1 MPRVYKTVI
10 PRIRKSIR
18 DYGLARSMLR
28 GVLLPMH
35 LIREY
40 LAVRKLRPDEGKSDF
55 DRAHDVD
62 TDGEFGGWTYLS
74 DLSIPS
80 SNWIEGHDYR
90 AIEPDRFGGVLTSL
104 GIFFDEYTFIDY
116 GSGKGRALLLA
127 SDFPFKEIV
136 GLEFSPELHR
146 TAEENISRYR
156 SPTQKCKN
164 IRSVIVDFTEFDL
177 PRGPLVLFFFDPCR
191 GQVLEQA
198 VSRIERSLMAS
209 SSPVYLAYVAPR
221 SETERL
227 LRASKL
233 LKELSRNV
241 EFNFV
246 IYRRANDPQ
255 DRNNG

>member
-10 PRIRKSIR
+10 PRIRKSVR
-18 DYGLARSMLR
+18 DHGLAKSMLR

-35 LIREY
+35 LVREY
-40 LAVRKLRPDEGKSDF
+40 LAARKLRPDEGTSDF

-104 GIFFDEYTFIDY
+104 GILFDDYTFVDY

-127 SDFPFKEIV
+127 SEFPFKEIV

-146 TAEENISRYR
+146 TAEENIRRYR
-156 SPTQKCKN
+156 SPTQRCRN

-191 GQVLEQA
+191 GRVLQQV

-209 SSPVYLAYVAPR
+209 SNPVYLAYVAPR
-221 SETERL
+221 LETERL
-227 LRASKL
+227 LRSSKL
-233 LKELSRNV
+233 LKEHSRNAL
-241 EFNFV
+241 FNFV
-246 IYRRANDPQ
+246 IYQRTDDPR
-255 DRNNG
+255 DRHNG